1 MSQSGNQSLGVSN
14 DVFLP
19 ALKVGCMTGVS
30 GVLIGGVAGIV
41 RSSTPVLFA
50 GASGLQC
57 FALGSTYWAAR
68 SAILHAWQI
77 EKVTPDD
84 RIKASVIAGGFTGGN
99 IGFLARGR
107 ANILPGM
114 IMFSAFGY
122 IGQSFYNSQV
132 RKKAAAS
139 NNEHTHIEKS
149 SVWKRL
155 AESSWTPFKYI
166 SDEDYQRMLEEKLLS
181 VEAEIALL
189 DESIEQVRKTNGQ
202 SPTEE

>member
-1 MSQSGNQSLGVSN
+1 MNRSEAQSLGVSN

-68 SAILHAWQI
+68 SAILHAWQV

-84 RIKASVIAGGFTGGN
+84 RAKASAIAGGFTGGTV
-99 IGFLARGR
+99 GFLARGR

-122 IGQSFYNSQV
+122 IGQSIYNSQT
-132 RKKAAAS
+132 RSKAVS
-139 NNEHTHIEKS
+139 DDEQTEPEKS
-149 SVWKRL
+149 SVFKRL

-189 DESIEQVRKTNGQ
+189 DESIEQLRKTNGQ
-202 SPTEE
+202 FQSEE